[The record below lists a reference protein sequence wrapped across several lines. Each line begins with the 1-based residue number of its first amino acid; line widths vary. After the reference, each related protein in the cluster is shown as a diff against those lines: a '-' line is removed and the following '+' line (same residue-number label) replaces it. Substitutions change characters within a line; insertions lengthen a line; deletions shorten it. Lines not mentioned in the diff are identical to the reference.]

1 MADVANLVDLLVI
14 PRGTRVKLVI
24 FLSLF
29 VLASSL
35 IEDPK
40 VVAPEK
46 ESMSRAALE
55 DQEES
60 HDMEADGK
68 TQIHLPVSSGGSKQE
83 SLLHRAERAIKE
95 SMSWS
100 KPEEEGVQS
109 DGREIK
115 SSADVSETTS
125 DNDAKGNDASIK
137 KDSSGATETKLADKS
152 SSDESSSSEEKTTDD
167 DWYNRQIKESL
178 KETLQRATG
187 AADHDQ
193 KALELAEEEIVK
205 ATSTLVDRIET
216 VFSDMK
222 LTIIEQLHHPQQEPE
237 VVPEASSPGEAD
249 PNAIPFDSV
258 PVAEENEEKSMFDNI
273 KRKVR
278 GLFSYKEEKDE
289 NSFLMPEDEVLSDF
303 TQPEDRVAL

>member
-1 MADVANLVDLLVI
+1 
-14 PRGTRVKLVI
+14 
-24 FLSLF
+24 
-29 VLASSL
+29 
-35 IEDPK
+35 
-40 VVAPEK
+40 
-46 ESMSRAALE
+46 MSRAALE

-222 LTIIEQLHHPQQEPE
+222 LTIIEQLHHPQQEP
-237 VVPEASSPGEAD
+237 
-249 PNAIPFDSV
+249 
-258 PVAEENEEKSMFDNI
+258 
-273 KRKVR
+273 VR
-278 GLFSYKEEKDE
+278 Y
-289 NSFLMPEDEVLSDF
+289 
-303 TQPEDRVAL
+303 